1 MSAKPFR
8 PRFEV
13 PAGCTAVLLYCRP
26 GFENECA
33 GEICAVAGGHGVDG
47 YARTKPDT
55 GYVLFT
61 PHETER
67 LPELATV
74 LHIRDLIYAR
84 QFLFVAPMVGGLP
97 VDDRATPLAQAILAL
112 GRAFSALWLETADT
126 NEAKELATFLKKFEK
141 PLVAALQSQ
150 GVKTAAPG
158 APRLHLFFLSS
169 AAAYAGISD
178 PYRSAPWPLGIPR
191 LRSPRG
197 APSRS
202 TQKLAEAFIVFD
214 LERLLRAGQTAVD
227 LGAAPGGWS
236 FQFAQREIHVTAI
249 DNGNMDPALMATGL
263 VEHIKADGFHWRPK
277 RGGGVDWLV
286 CDMVE
291 KPARIAQLM
300 ADWVAQGRAQH
311 AIFNLKLPMKKRREE
326 VERCFD
332 LIDARLEQAGR
343 RYEIKARQLYH
354 DREEITVYLRP
365 L

>member
-1 MSAKPFR
+1 MSRRSPELPTA
-8 PRFEV
+8 
-13 PAGCTAVLLYCRP
+13 CNAVLLYCRA

-33 GEICAVAGGHGVDG
+33 GEFCAVAAGHGVDG

-61 PHETER
+61 PHASEH
-67 LPELATV
+67 LAALAEA
-74 LHIRDLIYAR
+74 LHIRDLIFAR
-84 QFLFVAPMVGGLP
+84 QFVFVAPLIADLP
-97 VDDRATPLAQAILAL
+97 VDDRATPLAAAIVPL
-112 GRAFSALWLETADT
+112 GHEFSDLWLETADT
-126 NEAKELATFLKKFEK
+126 NEAKELSSFLKKFQK
-141 PLVAALQSQ
+141 PLFYALQNSGVAATGSHDNQF
-150 GVKTAAPG
+150 
-158 APRLHLFFLSS
+158 APRLHVFFLSS
-169 AAAYAGISD
+169 AAAYVGVSNPSRAS
-178 PYRSAPWPLGIPR
+178 PWPLGIPR

-214 LERLLRAGQTAVD
+214 LERRLRAGQTAVD

-249 DNGNMDPALMATGL
+249 DNGNIDPALMATGL

-277 RGGGVDWLV
+277 RGGVDWLV

-291 KPARIAQLM
+291 KPVRIAQLM
-300 ADWVAQGRAQH
+300 ADWVAEGRTQH

-343 RYEIKARQLYH
+343 RYELKARQLYH